1 MTGMTIEV
9 RQMLIKSCVG
19 QDEPSSGQAQPGE
32 PAREDMEQLKEEI
45 LAECRAWL
53 RERLNDMRER

>member
-1 MTGMTIEV
+1 MTIEV

-32 PAREDMEQLKEEI
+32 PAQQDLEQLKEEI

>member
-1 MTGMTIEV
+1 MTIEV

-32 PAREDMEQLKEEI
+32 PAQQALEQLKEEI

>member
-1 MTGMTIEV
+1 MTIEV

-19 QDEPSSGQAQPGE
+19 QDEPSPGQAQSGE
-32 PAREDMEQLKEEI
+32 PAREDMEQLKEEV

>member
-1 MTGMTIEV
+1 MTIEV

-19 QDEPSSGQAQPGE
+19 QDEPSPGQGRPGE
-32 PAREDMEQLKEEI
+32 PARQDLEQLKEEI